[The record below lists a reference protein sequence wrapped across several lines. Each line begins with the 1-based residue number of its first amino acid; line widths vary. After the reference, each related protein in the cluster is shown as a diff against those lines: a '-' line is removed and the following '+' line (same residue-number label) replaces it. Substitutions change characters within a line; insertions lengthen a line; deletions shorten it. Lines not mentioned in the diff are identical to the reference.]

1 MAINEV
7 RGIQTAGTLSVQSA
21 TAGKEVSKSGS
32 SGDSLSRFKES
43 LQQKSD
49 EKKEKNKNGRQD
61 SANGQR
67 PVNPQL
73 QYRRMRRRI
82 IPKDVIMDEM
92 KYHQNV
98 IKNKIKQEEEKDMN
112 DDNKKTSEISANN
125 INKRNM
131 AAKMY
136 SDIAEEMRFL

>member
-7 RGIQTAGTLSVQSA
+7 RGIQTDSTLSVQSA
-21 TAGKEVSKSGS
+21 TAGKGVSKSGS

-49 EKKEKNKNGRQD
+49 EKKEKNKNNRQG
-61 SANGQR
+61 SANGKQ

-98 IKNKIKQEEEKDMN
+98 IKNKIKQEDEKDMN
-112 DDNKKTSEISANN
+112 DNDKKLSEMSANN